1 MIRNNYVDGTF
12 IQLFQFRDVP
22 DSEEEPQLDSHLYR
36 PILDFV
42 TIGGHWPPAANPFLV
57 AQPTMIQKQVE
68 SNGYQGM
75 D

>member
-42 TIGGHWPPAANPFLV
+42 TIGGH
-57 AQPTMIQKQVE
+57 
-68 SNGYQGM
+68 
-75 D
+75 